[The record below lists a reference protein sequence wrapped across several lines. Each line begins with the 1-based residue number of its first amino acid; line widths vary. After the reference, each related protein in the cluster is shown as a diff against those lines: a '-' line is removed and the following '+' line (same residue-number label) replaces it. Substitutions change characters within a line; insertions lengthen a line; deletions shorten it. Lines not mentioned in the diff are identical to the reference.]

1 MANPT
6 PLAALGGITYGQ
18 AKTTIARVV
27 DNGVCDDDP
36 RVLERTNEA
45 QKMLLDAL
53 IPVGGMAT
61 YDVVADGT
69 TLLLPPELENAI
81 EVEVRGNALVNNQ
94 SDIKQGWYDL
104 INPFT
109 YVDPDQQH
117 DQPLNDLFLHPDP
130 ADPNILRRKYDFIGL
145 TQGATVRVTGAKR
158 FVPITSDNDYLI
170 IQNIRV
176 LKMAVQALERWDIN
190 DKAGGDGYYETATGM
205 LKAEV
210 TKHLLDPRNSLKRRA
225 TYERDL
231 ATYPTNS
238 FGWVRARLALEIP
251 KILAK
256 GKSEITGL
264 LEMAEMRIIGKGLWK
279 DTVEEFH
286 AEVVNG
292 LIKLPVRVQSVL
304 MARLDGLPIDVRSIF
319 FGYMKNGPGH
329 LTDLMNACTRM
340 LSDEGEV
347 YDPVSQLTR
356 RQYRLTGALL
366 ANSNTSTGTG
376 SCLSMA
382 CKLRW
387 VAKQPADQMVIKN
400 FEALRLMVTAIIRD
414 EDGNAN
420 DSDRSAALAL
430 NEIEKET
437 REYLGGQEMVPHISM
452 VGGGLGGCAW

>member
-6 PLAALGGITYGQ
+6 PLAALGGTTYGQ

-69 TLLLPPELENAI
+69 TLLLPPQLENAI

-117 DQPLNDLFLHPDP
+117 DQPLHDLFLHPDP
-130 ADPNILRRKYDFIGL
+130 SDPNILRRKYDFIGL

-158 FVPITSDNDYLI
+158 YVPITSDDDYLI
-170 IQNIRV
+170 IQNVRA
-176 LKMAVQALERWDIN
+176 LKMAIMSLERSDIN
-190 DKAGGDGYYETATGM
+190 DIDGGQKYYEAAVGM

-225 TYERDL
+225 QYERDL

-256 GKSEITGL
+256 GKSEITGM
-264 LEMAEMRIIGKGLWK
+264 LEMAEMRLIGKGLWK
-279 DTVEEFH
+279 GTIEEFH

-292 LIKLPVRVQSVL
+292 LIKLPTRVDSVL
-304 MARLDGLPIDVRSIF
+304 MARISGVPIDVRSIF
-319 FGYMKNGPGH
+319 FGYMKNGPGYIS
-329 LTDLMNACTRM
+329 DLIGSCAAM

-356 RQYRLTGALL
+356 RQYRLNGAL
-366 ANSNTSTGTG
+366 ASAWPVTATPS

-387 VAKQPADQMVIKN
+387 IAKQPSDQMVIKN
-400 FEALRLMVTAIIRD
+400 FEALRLMVTAINLEED
-414 EDGNAN
+414 EKWQE
-420 DSDRSAALAL
+420 AAQAAGLAV
-430 NEIEKET
+430 NEVEKET
-437 REYLGGQEMVPHISM
+437 REYIGGQEMVPHISM